1 MTLQAKRELLELL
14 EQKLRERA
22 RNDLNAF
29 ARYIDVP
36 GVPVNEDDEDC
47 EEFYPDSVTP
57 AEHHELI
64 NDAMMKLERGE
75 ERRVLILMPPGSAK
89 STYGTVVFPPWFMG
103 RNPTKS
109 VISTSYGSSLSQK
122 FSRKV
127 RSIAKSEKYRE
138 VFKTNLVA
146 DNRALDFWSLE
157 NGAAYMSGGILSGIT
172 GNRADLLVI
181 DDPVKGREDADSPK
195 IRDKTWDAYNA
206 DLRTRLKPGGRILI
220 IQTRW
225 HEDDLAGRILPD
237 TWDGESGHVI
247 AKDGERWLV
256 ICLQA
261 QCERDDDPLGRKPGE
276 YLWTDWFS
284 VDHWE
289 QEKRSQGSRNWESL
303 YQQRPKP
310 AEGSIIKRAWPQR
323 YRQLP
328 EISRVVFSLDTAYKP
343 EQHND
348 PSVLSVWGE
357 NNQLGHFLIHVWR
370 DRVEYPELKRILANY
385 YMQYRPHAVLIEDK
399 ASGQS
404 LIQELRKGVELPDLP
419 KKVLMPV
426 VAIEPEGSKLTRA
439 IRISPQFESGRVWL
453 PEYADWLITYESE
466 LFGFPLSTNDD
477 QVDSTSQY
485 LDWAHNHSIEISSAS
500 TGRRA
505 SVDADNT
512 GSGGERRRGRRNRF
526 GGYT

>member
-57 AEHHELI
+57 AKHHELI
-64 NDAMMKLERGE
+64 NNAMMKLESGE
-75 ERRVLILMPPGSAK
+75 ERRVLVMMPPGSAK

-225 HEDDLAGRILPD
+225 HEDDLADRILPD

-284 VDHWE
+284 VEHW
-289 QEKRSQGSRNWESL
+289 
-303 YQQRPKP
+303 
-310 AEGSIIKRAWPQR
+310 
-323 YRQLP
+323 
-328 EISRVVFSLDTAYKP
+328 
-343 EQHND
+343 
-348 PSVLSVWGE
+348 
-357 NNQLGHFLIHVWR
+357 
-370 DRVEYPELKRILANY
+370 
-385 YMQYRPHAVLIEDK
+385 
-399 ASGQS
+399 
-404 LIQELRKGVELPDLP
+404 
-419 KKVLMPV
+419 
-426 VAIEPEGSKLTRA
+426 
-439 IRISPQFESGRVWL
+439 
-453 PEYADWLITYESE
+453 
-466 LFGFPLSTNDD
+466 
-477 QVDSTSQY
+477 
-485 LDWAHNHSIEISSAS
+485 
-500 TGRRA
+500 
-505 SVDADNT
+505 
-512 GSGGERRRGRRNRF
+512 
-526 GGYT
+526 